1 MNTMTAG
8 FLQNALTVV
17 VNLKTSMVV
26 VCVAKTP
33 TDIYLDFL
41 PWLWAMSLRLSL
53 KVCATFMDADCCSE
67 NVVWGAL
74 WSLSW
79 YFVFHYFVFCPKFHR
94 LHPRPHYFFLGRLK
108 DAVLLNWESA
118 LIEFFYRFFQHNYII
133 LFQTTHIKR
142 WKTIWKQPHMSIY
155 VSISE
160 FAFLKSWFFHL
171 ISVISSH
178 DNIYYLTM
186 NPYCPG
192 SAGSSANRGGP
203 G

>member
-1 MNTMTAG
+1 M
-8 FLQNALTVV
+8 L
-17 VNLKTSMVV
+17 

-108 DAVLLNWESA
+108 DAVLVKESA
-118 LIEFFYRFFQHNYII
+118 LIEFFLSFLPTQLYTTISNNTYTAMKDNLKTTTYVHLCFDLGICISKIMI
-133 LFQTTHIKR
+133 LSLNFGYQLTR
-142 WKTIWKQPHMSIY
+142 QY
-155 VSISE
+155 LL
-160 FAFLKSWFFHL
+160 F
-171 ISVISSH
+171 
-178 DNIYYLTM
+178 DNESLL
-186 NPYCPG
+186 PWL
-192 SAGSSANRGGP
+192 RR
-203 G
+203 